1 VRIGAHESVSAGLHL
16 AFGRGEADGCEA
28 MQIFSG
34 FNTRWEPRLIED
46 EEASRFR
53 SEAARLDWPLLSH
66 ACYLINLA
74 SPDKHL
80 WRRSVEALVLELG
93 RCQTLGI
100 PYVVLHPGA
109 HMGAGEEQGLRR
121 VAKALSDVLRRT
133 DRYEAGVLIENTA
146 GQGTNLGYSFA
157 HLGQLLELVGVD
169 AGHERLGV
177 CIDTCHAFAAGYDLR
192 TPRGYREAFTEL
204 ARAIDGL
211 QRIKAFHLNDS
222 MRELGSRIDRHA
234 SIGEGRLGRASFAR
248 LVNDPRFSD
257 LPAVV
262 ETPPEADGRSSF
274 ARNIRALKNLRRSK
288 KTPDPFPG
296 G

>member
-1 VRIGAHESVSAGLHL
+1 MRIGAHESVSAGLHL

-34 FNTRWEPRLIED
+34 FNTRWEPRFIED

-53 SEAARLDWPLLSH
+53 SEAARLEWPLLSH

-74 SPDKHL
+74 SPDPRL

-93 RCQTLGI
+93 RCQNLGI

-109 HMGAGEEQGLRR
+109 HMGAGEEQGLQR
-121 VAKALSDVLRRT
+121 VGEALSEALRRT
-133 DRYEAGVLIENTA
+133 DRYEAGVLLENTA

-157 HLGQLLELVGVD
+157 HLGRLLEMVGGD
-169 AGHERLGV
+169 ADLERLGV
-177 CIDTCHAFAAGYDLR
+177 CIDTCHAFAAGYDLGTR
-192 TPRGYREAFTEL
+192 RGYREALEEL
-204 ARAIDGL
+204 AHAVGGL
-211 QRIKAFHLNDS
+211 QRIRAFHLNDS
-222 MRELGSRIDRHA
+222 KRGRGSRIDRHA

-248 LVNDPRFSD
+248 LVNDSRFSD

-262 ETPPEADGRSSF
+262 ETPPETDGRSSF
-274 ARNIRALKNLRRSK
+274 ARNIRMLKKLRLTGAR
-288 KTPDPFPG
+288 
-296 G
+296 